1 MDQLKK
7 VEDYLKQVDFFSV
20 STVDGN
26 KPKCRPLAFHLYLN
40 GELYFGV
47 GTFKD
52 VYKQLEVNP
61 NVEIC
66 ACNGEDFLRYYGRA
80 VFEKDDTIADMVL
93 SKAPAM
99 QKIYNETTG
108 FRLGNFHLE
117 EATAE
122 FRSKMRIVE
131 EYHF

>member
-20 STVDGN
+20 SMVDGN
-26 KPKCRPLAFHLYLN
+26 KPKCRPLAFQLYLN

-108 FRLGNFHLE
+108 FRLGTFHLE

>member
-20 STVDGN
+20 SMVDGN
-26 KPKCRPLAFHLYLN
+26 KPKCRPLAFQLYLN

-108 FRLGNFHLE
+108 FRLGIFHLE

-122 FRSKMRIVE
+122 FRSKMGIVE

>member
-7 VEDYLKQVDFFSV
+7 VEDYLKQVDFFPV
-20 STVDGN
+20 SMVDGN
-26 KPKCRPLAFHLYLN
+26 KPKCRPLAFQLYLN

-108 FRLGNFHLE
+108 FRLGIFHLE

-122 FRSKMRIVE
+122 FRSKMGIVE

>member
-1 MDQLKK
+1 MD
-7 VEDYLKQVDFFSV
+7 
-20 STVDGN
+20 
-26 KPKCRPLAFHLYLN
+26 H
-40 GELYFGV
+40 
-47 GTFKD
+47 
-52 VYKQLEVNP
+52 
-61 NVEIC
+61 
-66 ACNGEDFLRYYGRA
+66 GRA

-108 FRLGNFHLE
+108 FRLGIFHLE

-122 FRSKMRIVE
+122 FRSKMGIVE